1 MGYTSDQ
8 GDIEIP
14 LNMMRNNVNFNSRNY
29 TNITQ
34 KNSKKN
40 CFFSL
45 FQCVFDPF
53 NYMDSSR
60 SDDGNNQ
67 RNGDVVYNAIP
78 LCSNSNNLNTRAN
91 HYYSKQKSQNSKKNQ
106 ESQKSQYSDV
116 SEDNSNEFNVFNI
129 SANPSQES
137 IALSSYSN
145 DQYDNDS
152 EKEIDVKNTSSTYVN
167 THSEAFENCK
177 MKIMN
182 KNLIVTQQYQ
192 C

>member
-1 MGYTSDQ
+1 
-8 GDIEIP
+8 
-14 LNMMRNNVNFNSRNY
+14 MRNNVNFNSKNY
-29 TNITQ
+29 SNITQ
-34 KNSKKN
+34 KNAQKN

-53 NYMDSSR
+53 NYTDSSSR
-60 SDDGNNQ
+60 DDGNNQ

-78 LCSNSNNLNTRAN
+78 LCSNSKILNTRAN
-91 HYYSKQKSQNSKKNQ
+91 HYYSKQKSQKSQENQENQ

-116 SEDNSNEFNVFNI
+116 SEDNSNEFNIFNI

-137 IALSSYSN
+137 VLLGSYSN

-152 EKEIDVKNTSSTYVN
+152 DKEIDGKNTSSTYVS

-182 KNLIVTQQYQ
+182 KNLIITQQYQ